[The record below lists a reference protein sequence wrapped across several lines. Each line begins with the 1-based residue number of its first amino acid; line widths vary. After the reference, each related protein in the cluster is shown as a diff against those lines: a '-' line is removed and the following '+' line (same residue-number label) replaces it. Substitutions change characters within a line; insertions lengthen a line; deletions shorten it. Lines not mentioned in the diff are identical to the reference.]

1 MFTELRLKIRKFFK
15 KYKKIII
22 IALVVWAIVFVIN
35 LLLRNLK
42 QPEALNTTYTPHSE
56 VIRSDVQVPEKL
68 YKPIEDTF
76 DEYILQ
82 CNLKNYDKA
91 FEFIAEDCR
100 KNVFHDEVDEFKEYV
115 DAVFDKQKR
124 YSIQDYSNYG
134 GYYIYNL
141 KLIDDIIAT
150 GLTNQEYAY
159 YEEKVGLKQ
168 NGDKIELYVNNYM
181 GVDDLKRVAEDDN
194 LKIRIESRVKYYS
207 YEEYTVKITNKSDKD
222 IVIYDSIVGDEIYME
237 IGEENRIPS
246 HVDRT
251 IWLIPGETK
260 TCVLTFNKYYDE
272 SSAVTAMIF
281 NKIRLMDN
289 YTGEETTEEEE
300 TSKSSKLYSISVP
313 LN

>member
-115 DAVFDKQKR
+115 DAV
-124 YSIQDYSNYG
+124 
-134 GYYIYNL
+134 
-141 KLIDDIIAT
+141 
-150 GLTNQEYAY
+150 
-159 YEEKVGLKQ
+159 
-168 NGDKIELYVNNYM
+168 
-181 GVDDLKRVAEDDN
+181 
-194 LKIRIESRVKYYS
+194 
-207 YEEYTVKITNKSDKD
+207 
-222 IVIYDSIVGDEIYME
+222 
-237 IGEENRIPS
+237 
-246 HVDRT
+246 
-251 IWLIPGETK
+251 
-260 TCVLTFNKYYDE
+260 
-272 SSAVTAMIF
+272 
-281 NKIRLMDN
+281 
-289 YTGEETTEEEE
+289 
-300 TSKSSKLYSISVP
+300 
-313 LN
+313 